1 MRSVS
6 EEDQYAEARRA
17 MVEHQLR
24 RRGITSERV
33 LQAMERVPRHRFLP
47 RPDDPGAYG
56 DYPLPI
62 GDGQTISQPY
72 MVAIMTEALRV
83 EGDEK
88 VLEIGAG
95 SGYQA
100 AVLAEL
106 AREVWSIERFPVL
119 AERARANLAELGYA
133 NVTVI
138 VGDGSKGYAEQAP
151 YDRIIVTAASP
162 KIAHPWTEQ
171 LAEGGILLAP
181 VGDRWGQTLVRA
193 TRREGNLEQDSLGG
207 CVFVPLIGEHGW
219 AEE

>member
-1 MRSVS
+1 MS
-6 EEDQYAEARRA
+6 EKDQYAEARRS
-17 MVEHQLR
+17 MVEQQLR
-24 RRGITSERV
+24 RRGITAERV

-100 AVLAEL
+100 AILAEL
-106 AREVWSIERFPVL
+106 AREVYSIERFITL
-119 AERARANLAELGYA
+119 AERARNKLAELGYD
-133 NVTVI
+133 NVTVV
-138 VGDGSKGYAEQAP
+138 VGDGSKGYPEHAP

-162 KIAHPWTEQ
+162 KLANPWTEQ
-171 LAEGGILLAP
+171 LAEGGVLLAP
-181 VGDRWGQTLVRA
+181 VGDRWGQTLLRV
-193 TRREGNLEQDSLGG
+193 TRHQGKLEQENLGG

>member
-1 MRSVS
+1 
-6 EEDQYAEARRA
+6 
-17 MVEHQLR
+17 MVEQQLR
-24 RRGITSERV
+24 RRGITAERV

-100 AVLAEL
+100 AILAEL
-106 AREVWSIERFPVL
+106 AREVYSIERFITL
-119 AERARANLAELGYA
+119 AERARNKLAELGYD
-133 NVTVI
+133 NVTVV
-138 VGDGSKGYAEQAP
+138 VGDGSKGYPEHAP

-162 KIAHPWTEQ
+162 KLANPWTEQ
-171 LAEGGILLAP
+171 LAEGGVLLAP
-181 VGDRWGQTLVRA
+181 VGDRWGQTLLRV
-193 TRREGNLEQDSLGG
+193 TRHQGKLEQENLGG

>member
-1 MRSVS
+1 VS
-6 EEDQYAEARRA
+6 EKDQYNEARRA
-17 MVEHQLR
+17 MVEQQLR
-24 RRGITSERV
+24 RRGIEDERV
-33 LQAMERVPRHRFLP
+33 LQAMARVPRHRFLP
-47 RPDDPGAYG
+47 SPGDPGAYA

-72 MVAIMTEALRV
+72 MVAIMTEALQL
-83 EGDEK
+83 EGGEK

-100 AVLAEL
+100 AILAEL
-106 AREVWSIERFPVL
+106 ARVVYSVERFPAL
-119 AERARANLAELGYA
+119 AERALTRLVELGYE
-133 NVTVI
+133 NVTVV
-138 VGDGSKGYAEQAP
+138 VGDGSKGYPEQAP

-162 KIAHPWTEQ
+162 KVADPWTEQ

-181 VGDRWGQTLVRA
+181 VGDRWGQTLRRL
-193 TRREGNLEQDSLGG
+193 TRREGKLEQENLGG

>member
-1 MRSVS
+1 
-6 EEDQYAEARRA
+6 

-24 RRGITSERV
+24 RRGITAERV
-33 LQAMERVPRHRFLP
+33 LQVMERVPRHRFLP

-72 MVAIMTEALRV
+72 MVAIMTEALQL

-100 AVLAEL
+100 AILSEL
-106 AREVWSIERFPVL
+106 AREVYSVERFPTL
-119 AERARANLAELGYA
+119 AQRARETLAELGYD
-133 NVTVI
+133 NVTV
-138 VGDGSKGYAEQAP
+138 VVADGSRGYPEHAP
-151 YDRIIVTAASP
+151 YDRIIVTAAAP
-162 KIAHPWTEQ
+162 KIADPWTEQ
-171 LAEGGILLAP
+171 LAEGGVLLAP
-181 VGDRWGQTLVRA
+181 VGDRWGQTLLRV
-193 TRREGNLEQDSLGG
+193 TRREGKLEQENFGG